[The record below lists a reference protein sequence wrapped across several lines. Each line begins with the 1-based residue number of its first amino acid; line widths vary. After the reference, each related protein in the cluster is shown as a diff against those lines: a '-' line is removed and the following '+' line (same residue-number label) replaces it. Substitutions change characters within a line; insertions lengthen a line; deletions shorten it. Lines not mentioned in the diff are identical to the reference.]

1 MYPTYIQC
9 CSMPFPWILL
19 LEWANKHRWLPTTRL
34 RKTLILF
41 ITKLSDTLKASSI
54 KVYLSGIRS
63 LHIKNGFTNPLTNC
77 LRLEQILR
85 GIKRVQ
91 GLEQRLCCPIT
102 VTILRRIHTL
112 INCHSYHDSML
123 WAACCVGFLG
133 FLHSGKFT
141 TNETY
146 DSQIHLSLSDI
157 SVDQRSNPTV
167 ILLHIKASKTDQFR
181 AGHVLRIG
189 ISNTPICAV
198 QAVMHYLHFRGGNP
212 GPLFIHES
220 GKPLTRDNLIAWL
233 RDAMAHLGIKGN
245 YSGHSFRIG
254 AATTTASVGIP
265 DHLIKTMG
273 RWLSDAYE
281 MYIHTSS
288 SIIDG
293 VAARL
298 VTQT

>member
-1 MYPTYIQC
+1 M
-9 CSMPFPWILL
+9 SNIL
-19 LEWANKHRWLPTTRL
+19 KRR
-34 RKTLILF
+34 F
-41 ITKLSDTLKASSI
+41 IMWSNL

-77 LRLEQILR
+77 LRLEQVLR

-123 WAACCVGFLG
+123 WAACCVGFFG

-146 DSQIHLSLSDI
+146 DSQIHLSLCA
-157 SVDQRSNPTV
+157 
-167 ILLHIKASKTDQFR
+167 LAF
-181 AGHVLRIG
+181 
-189 ISNTPICAV
+189 PIHRFV
-198 QAVMHYLHFRGGNP
+198 QYRQLC
-212 GPLFIHES
+212 IICTS
-220 GKPLTRDNLIAWL
+220 
-233 RDAMAHLGIKGN
+233 
-245 YSGHSFRIG
+245 G

-273 RWLSDAYE
+273 RWLSDAYK